1 MFYFSLN
8 QVMTWIYE
16 KTQIATD
23 ESYRDPVNLQ
33 SKIMKHQTF
42 EAELIANKRRVD
54 AVIAVRDQQLQRM
67 HSRSV
72 MSLISIPDM

>member
-1 MFYFSLN
+1 MMYLACFTFFMM
-8 QVMTWIYE
+8 QVMTWIHE

-42 EAELIANKRRVD
+42 EAELVANKRRVD
-54 AVIAVRDQQLQRM
+54 AVIVVGDCVL
-67 HSRSV
+67 S
-72 MSLISIPDM
+72 